1 MTKQALS
8 PEIGRV
14 VAVDATQVVVEL
26 SKDLKAL
33 AASTFEG
40 AAEVGRINSYIVIP
54 TGAHRVVGMVTRVVM
69 SEETQLRADQ
79 MTLSLPAAKR
89 HLYATLIGTIEGG
102 SFVQGVSA
110 FPVLDAPTLL
120 ASKSDLTSIFGSIS
134 EESPPEPDKPGFCVP
149 IGSSAVFRE
158 YDVLVNPDVFF
169 GKHVAIL
176 GSTGSGKSCS
186 VATILQSILEA
197 DSIRNATFV
206 VFDTNGEYRPAF
218 ARGEEKDSRFRTLY
232 LPSDPLQPSDRLVIP
247 YWFMDSEDFCRLFSA
262 SEQTQRPVLI
272 EALGKARC
280 GATSASLQ
288 MRLTETLEGELN
300 RLLGALEDPGK
311 NSKSIDTIATGIA
324 DFLEAESVLSA
335 EVLEKYRDT
344 LLAFVRELGV
354 KARSYTGVEK
364 STGKPTYASEVPVD
378 VTAPARATIA
388 KELEHIA
395 LLRAQHPASYATAD
409 SPVHFGKAAFLDQ
422 HLEQAMRMQPGA
434 GGRTREYCATMIM
447 RIRRFLTDTRFD
459 FLFGSSEM
467 EWPSPLHS
475 LATFLRDILG
485 LPSGEPKLSNEEAVQ
500 QGLLPFYDRQRHG
513 VATQRNVVI
522 VDLSLLAS
530 EVLENIIALLGRLI
544 LEFLQRAS
552 DESVSGTGR
561 AKLPVV
567 LVLEEAQNYI
577 RESQRVDERSVS
589 RDVFERIAREGRK
602 HGLGLVVAS
611 QRPSELSKT
620 VLSQCNSFV
629 VHRLQNPEDLRYF
642 REIVPAIFE
651 PLLKQLPSL
660 PQRYALVLG
669 EGVRAPTLTYMR
681 EATPIPDSQDPKLY
695 AHWTAKDPALPDVE
709 AVCARWEGKN
719 LEGVGESPPEPTPAE
734 GAPRDDTIE
743 APPDEEVPF

>member
-1 MTKQALS
+1 MVKQKLS

-14 VAVDATQVVVEL
+14 VAVDAAQVVVEL

-33 AASTFEG
+33 VTSTFEG
-40 AAEVGRINSYIVIP
+40 ASEVGRINSYIVIP

-89 HLYATLIGTIEGG
+89 HLYATLIGTIEGE
-102 SFVQGVSA
+102 SFEQGVSA

-120 ASKSDLTSIFGSIS
+120 ASKSDLSSIFGSIS
-134 EESPPEPDKPGFCVP
+134 EESPPVSDKPGFCIS
-149 IGSSAVFRE
+149 IGSSAIFRE
-158 YDVLVNPDVFF
+158 YDVLVNPDVFL
-169 GKHVAIL
+169 GKHVAVL

-247 YWFMDSEDFCRLFSA
+247 YWFMDSEDFCRLFRA
-262 SEQTQRPVLI
+262 SEGTQRPVLV
-272 EALGKARC
+272 EALGRARS
-280 GATSASLQ
+280 GATPSDKRKWFLDSL
-288 MRLTETLEGELN
+288 RIELN
-300 RLLGALEDPGK
+300 NLLGALAEQKSSLDVYTLANGLAQFMESESDLSLEVLG
-311 NSKSIDTIATGIA
+311 SKHATVTSIATDIA
-324 DFLEAESVLSA
+324 QQARPHVGEYNNRPSYNLSLPA
-335 EVLEKYRDT
+335 QVRVSSRDKVQEVLE
-344 LLAFVRELGV
+344 AILGISRQET
-354 KARSYTGVEK
+354 KNG
-364 STGKPTYASEVPVD
+364 G
-378 VTAPARATIA
+378 
-388 KELEHIA
+388 LM
-395 LLRAQHPASYATAD
+395 TAD
-409 SPVHFGKAAFLDQ
+409 SPSFFNKGLFLGQ
-422 HLEQAMRMQPGA
+422 HMEQALRMQPGA
-434 GGRTREYCATMIM
+434 EGRTREYCSTMLM
-447 RIRRFLTDTRFD
+447 RISRLLGDRRFD
-459 FLFGSSEM
+459 FLFGPPED
-467 EWPSPLHS
+467 EWPAPLHS
-475 LATFLRDILG
+475 LAAFLRDILG
-485 LPSGEPKLSNEEAVQ
+485 LPSKSEKLSDADEVEV
-500 QGLLPFYDRQRHG
+500 GVLPFYDRQRQDVSG
-513 VATQRNVVI
+513 RRNIII
-522 VDLSLLAS
+522 VDLSLLAT

-552 DESVSGTGR
+552 DASVSGIGR
-561 AKLPVV
+561 GKLPVV

-577 RESQRVDERSVS
+577 RESRQLGEPSVS

-602 HGLGLVVAS
+602 YGLGLVVAS

-642 REIVPAIFE
+642 REIVPAIFD

-695 AHWTAKDPALPDVE
+695 AHWAAKDPALPDVE

-719 LEGVGESPPEPTPAE
+719 SQGGGESPPEPTLAE
-734 GAPRDDTIE
+734 GAPRADTTE
-743 APPDEEVPF
+743 APSDEEVPF